1 MIKNLSPY
9 YVTIPF
15 VAPLSGLTCTEFTL
29 QIFVW
34 DGQKSTPP
42 TSAVY
47 ETTIKNPTGSVGN
60 SKFDIANLVS
70 DAIVFTQ
77 QEGTGTQ
84 LINGNNQVWVKWSTF
99 YKTTQPLDATTPSNI
114 NTKLS
119 VKGYSYG
126 FDGENQSTPT
136 NKILLTADDF
146 KVSRNS
152 VFVLPI
158 NIDEPVYPAPTAI
171 LNSITEIVTGQFQ
184 YNFTINFDSNS
195 SFFEIKSSTSAFWLS
210 DGEDTTEFLIGTHTR
225 TLVATPT
232 TALTNFRIRFYYPIT
247 NIFVTSNVI
256 NLP

>member
-9 YVTIPF
+9 YLTIPF

-34 DGQKSTPP
+34 DGAKSSPP

-47 ETTIKNPTGSVGN
+47 ETTIKNPTASVGN

-70 DAIVFTQ
+70 DAIIFTQ

-84 LINGNNQVWVKWSTF
+84 LINGNNQVWVKWRTF
-99 YKTTQPLDATTPSNI
+99 YKTTLASDNTTATNI
-114 NTKLS
+114 NTELS
-119 VKGYSYG
+119 VKGYAYG

-152 VFVLPI
+152 FFVLPI
-158 NIDEPVYPAPTAI
+158 EIAETTVVLGTLVI
-171 LNSITEIVTGQFQ
+171 QSIAVDTHPI
-184 YNFTINFDSNS
+184 YDLDW
-195 SFFEIKSSTSAFWLS
+195 SSTGNLGDIYYRFRL
-210 DGEDTTEFLIGTHTR
+210 DGTTTWALGLETVVNDPQEIELDVAAGTYNVQ
-225 TLVATPT
+225 LQAYDNDNSVVIFSNIYNIVVA
-232 TALTNFRIRFYYPIT
+232 
-247 NIFVTSNVI
+247 
-256 NLP
+256 